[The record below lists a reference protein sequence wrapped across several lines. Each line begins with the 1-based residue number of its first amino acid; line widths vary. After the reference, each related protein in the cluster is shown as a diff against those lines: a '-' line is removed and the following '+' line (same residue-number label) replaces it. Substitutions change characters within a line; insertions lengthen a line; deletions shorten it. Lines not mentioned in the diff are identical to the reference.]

1 MSGPARGSAPGA
13 GFRWD
18 RIAPD
23 HAPDRARTLARCL
36 LALGLA
42 AALVGP
48 AEAQTVALQ
57 GMLGPR
63 ALLIVDGGAPRS
75 VAVGET
81 FQGVKVISTG
91 GDTAVV
97 EVGGKRLT
105 LRLGETPASLGERG
119 QASSGRISLPAD
131 SGGHFMALGSINGQ
145 TARFMVDTGASSV
158 AISVADAERLGLAYR
173 VGQPVHIG
181 TANGPVPGW
190 RIKLAS
196 VRIGDVEVYEVDA
209 VVTPQAMPFVLLG
222 NSYLN
227 RFQMRRDNDQMVL
240 ERRF

>member
-1 MSGPARGSAPGA
+1 MPHRRDGPACLAHLRRHGA
-13 GFRWD
+13 
-18 RIAPD
+18 A
-23 HAPDRARTLARCL
+23 LA
-36 LALGLA
+36 LALGA
-42 AALVGP
+42 CGSAW
-48 AEAQTVALQ
+48 AQSVALQ

-63 ALLIVDGGAPRS
+63 ALLIIDGGAPRS
-75 VAVGET
+75 VAVGDT
-81 FQGVKVISTG
+81 VQGVKLIATS

-97 EVGGKRLT
+97 EIGGKRLT
-105 LRLGETPASLGERG
+105 LHLGESPASLGERG

-131 SGGHFMALGSINGQ
+131 SGGHFMPQGTINGRPVQ
-145 TARFMVDTGASSV
+145 FMVDTGASSV
-158 AISVADAERLGLAYR
+158 ALGMAEAERIGLAYR
-173 VGQPVHIG
+173 SGQPVRIG
-181 TANGPVPGW
+181 TANGVVQGW

-209 VVTPQAMPFVLLG
+209 VVTPQGMPFVLLG